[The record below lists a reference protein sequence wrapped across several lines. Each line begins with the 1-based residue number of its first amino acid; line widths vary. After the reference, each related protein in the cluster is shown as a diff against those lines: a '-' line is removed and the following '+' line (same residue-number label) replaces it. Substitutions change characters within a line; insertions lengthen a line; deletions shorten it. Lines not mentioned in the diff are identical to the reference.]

1 MKQKKYDKSTMLKVG
16 ITGGIGSGKT
26 TVCKLFEALGVAVYY
41 ADDRAKFLMQ
51 HEHFLIDQLKQNF
64 GEDIY
69 DHGQLNRA
77 MLAQKVFGNKEQLA
91 LLNSLVHPV
100 VFRDTERWYQEQLT
114 AKPPYVLKEAALLV
128 ETGAYK
134 LLDQLIVVSAPLDV
148 RLQLVVA
155 RDKVAAA
162 EVTQRMNNQLAEEE
176 KLKLADFVIENNSD
190 LEALKIQVEKIHQAL
205 IEQAK
210 RKHE

>member
-1 MKQKKYDKSTMLKVG
+1 MLKVG

-51 HEHFLIDQLKQNF
+51 HEHFLIDQIKQNF

-77 MLAQKVFGNKEQLA
+77 LLAQKVFGNKEQLA

-100 VFRDTERWYQEQLT
+100 VFRDTERWYNEQLT

-134 LLDQLIVVSAPLDV
+134 MLDKLIVVSAPLDI
-148 RLQLVVA
+148 RLQRVVA
-155 RDKVAAA
+155 RDKVTAA

-176 KLKLADFVIENNSD
+176 KRKLADFVIENNSD
-190 LEALKIQVEKIHQAL
+190 LETLKIQIEKIHQAL

-210 RKHE
+210 HKHE

>member
-1 MKQKKYDKSTMLKVG
+1 MLKVG

-134 LLDQLIVVSAPLDV
+134 LLDQLIVVSAPLDI
-148 RLQLVVA
+148 RLQRVVA

>member
-1 MKQKKYDKSTMLKVG
+1 MLKVG

-26 TVCKLFEALGVAVYY
+26 TVCKLFEDLGVAVYY

-134 LLDQLIVVSAPLDV
+134 LLDQLIVVSAPLEV
-148 RLQLVVA
+148 RLQRVVA

>member
-1 MKQKKYDKSTMLKVG
+1 MLKVG

-26 TVCKLFEALGVAVYY
+26 TVCQLFEALGVAVYY

-77 MLAQKVFGNKEQLA
+77 MLAQKVFSNKEQLA

-100 VFRDTERWYQEQLT
+100 VFRDTERWYQEQFT

-134 LLDQLIVVSAPLDV
+134 LLDRLIVVSAPLDV
-148 RLQLVVA
+148 RLQRVVA
-155 RDKVAAA
+155 RDKAAAA
-162 EVTQRMNNQLAEEE
+162 EVTQRINNQLAEEE
-176 KLKLADFVIENNSD
+176 KLKLADFVIHNNSD

-205 IEQAK
+205 TEQAK

>member
-1 MKQKKYDKSTMLKVG
+1 MLKVG

-134 LLDQLIVVSAPLDV
+134 LLDQLIVVSAPLEV
-148 RLQLVVA
+148 RLQRVVA

>member
-1 MKQKKYDKSTMLKVG
+1 MLKVG

-26 TVCKLFEALGVAVYY
+26 TACKLFEALGVPVYY

-51 HEHFLIDQLKQNF
+51 HEHFLIDQLKRNF

-77 MLAQKVFGNKEQLA
+77 LLAQKVFGQKAQLA

-100 VFRDTERWYQEQLT
+100 VFRDTERWYQEHLAANT
-114 AKPPYVLKEAALLV
+114 TYVLKEAALLV
-128 ETGAYK
+128 ESGAYK
-134 LLDQLIVVSAPLDV
+134 LLDKLIVVSAPSAV
-148 RLQLVVA
+148 RLQRVVS
-155 RDKVAAA
+155 RDKSTA
-162 EVTQRMNNQLAEEE
+162 EEVNQRMNSQLPEEE

-190 LEALKIQVEKIHQAL
+190 LEALKIQVEKIHQVL
-205 IEQAK
+205 TEQAK
-210 RKHE
+210 HKHE

>member
-1 MKQKKYDKSTMLKVG
+1 MLKVG

-114 AKPPYVLKEAALLV
+114 AKQPYVLKEAALLV

-148 RLQLVVA
+148 RLQRVVA

>member
-1 MKQKKYDKSTMLKVG
+1 M
-16 ITGGIGSGKT
+16 
-26 TVCKLFEALGVAVYY
+26 
-41 ADDRAKFLMQ
+41 
-51 HEHFLIDQLKQNF
+51 
-64 GEDIY
+64 
-69 DHGQLNRA
+69 
-77 MLAQKVFGNKEQLA
+77 
-91 LLNSLVHPV
+91 
-100 VFRDTERWYQEQLT
+100 
-114 AKPPYVLKEAALLV
+114 
-128 ETGAYK
+128 
-134 LLDQLIVVSAPLDV
+134 LDQLIVVSAPLDV
-148 RLQLVVA
+148 RLQRVVA

>member
-134 LLDQLIVVSAPLDV
+134 LLDQLIVVSAPLDI
-148 RLQLVVA
+148 RLQRVVA

>member
-1 MKQKKYDKSTMLKVG
+1 MLKVG

-100 VFRDTERWYQEQLT
+100 VFRDTEHWYQEQLT

-148 RLQLVVA
+148 RLQRVVA

>member
-134 LLDQLIVVSAPLDV
+134 LLDQLIVVSAPLEV
-148 RLQLVVA
+148 RLQRVVA

>member
-148 RLQLVVA
+148 RLQRVVA

>member
-1 MKQKKYDKSTMLKVG
+1 MLKVG

-64 GEDIY
+64 GEEIY

-148 RLQLVVA
+148 RLQRVVA

>member
-64 GEDIY
+64 GEEIY

-77 MLAQKVFGNKEQLA
+77 ILAQKVFGNKEQLA

-100 VFRDTERWYQEQLT
+100 VFRDTERWYQEQLA

-134 LLDQLIVVSAPLDV
+134 LLDQLIVVSAPLEV
-148 RLQLVVA
+148 RLQRVVD
-155 RDKVAAA
+155 RDKVTAA

>member
-1 MKQKKYDKSTMLKVG
+1 MLKVG

-148 RLQLVVA
+148 RLQRVVA

>member
-1 MKQKKYDKSTMLKVG
+1 MLKVG